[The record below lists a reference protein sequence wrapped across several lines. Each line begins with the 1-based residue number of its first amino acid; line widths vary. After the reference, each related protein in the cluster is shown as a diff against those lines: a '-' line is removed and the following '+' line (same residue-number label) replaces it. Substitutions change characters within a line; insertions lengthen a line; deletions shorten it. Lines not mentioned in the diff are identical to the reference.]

1 MLENIKKKLSDNAC
15 AVESALSAYYSSAD
29 MDYSAL
35 IEAERYGVL
44 GGGKRIRAFL
54 TLTVA
59 RLFGA
64 DENAAMPYAC
74 AVEMVHASSLVH
86 DDMPCM
92 DNDDMR
98 RGKPSTHKAFGETL
112 ALLAGD
118 ALLIKAFETALG
130 NPDLSPSVNAVAA
143 HRLASA
149 SGDCGMLAGQTVD
162 TACDSGGIKDV
173 KKLIKLH
180 GLKTGRLICASAEL
194 GCLAAGLNEDDERYG
209 AVTHYAENIG
219 LAFQIIDDILDFEA
233 GEREPNSFLAF
244 MTADEARAYAKEI
257 TESAKSAIF
266 SYDDGTLCEL
276 ADYLTVREY

>member
-1 MLENIKKKLSDNAC
+1 MLENIKKKLSDNAS
-15 AVESALSAYYSSAD
+15 AVESALSAYYSCAD
-29 MDYSAL
+29 RDYSSL

-74 AVEMVHASSLVH
+74 AIEMVHASSLVH

-118 ALLIKAFETALG
+118 ALLVKAFETALS
-130 NPDLSPSVNAVAA
+130 NPYLISSVNAVAA
-143 HRLASA
+143 HRLALA
-149 SGDCGMLAGQTVD
+149 SGDRGMLAGQTVD
-162 TACDSGGIKDV
+162 TACESGGVSDLN
-173 KKLIKLH
+173 KLIKLH

-194 GCLAAGLNEDDERYG
+194 GCLAAGLSGDDERYG

-233 GEREPNSFLAF
+233 GERESNSFLAF
-244 MTADEARAYAKEI
+244 MTVEEARAYAKEI
-257 TESAKSAIF
+257 TESAKRAIAA
-266 SYDDGTLCEL
+266 YDDGTLCEL